1 MLLANK
7 VAIITGGAV
16 GMGRAIAI
24 KFAEEGCSIVI
35 PDISE
40 TAGRKTVDEV
50 SRLGR
55 KAIFVQCDVTS
66 NSQVQNMVN
75 TVIGKFGQI
84 DILVNNAGALGT
96 LWSLEEVTEEDWDR
110 IIDLNLKSQFLVSK
124 AVAPHMKSKKSGNI
138 INISSL
144 GAVSPPRSVVHYHAA
159 KAGVVS
165 LTQNMA
171 IELVGFNIRVNAIAP
186 GPIRT
191 EYYEPRMKK
200 MTDEE
205 REAYWVSKG
214 KTTPM
219 QRMGRP
225 EEIANV
231 ALFLASELSS
241 YVTGELINVGGGL
254 PLQSVGI

>member
-1 MLLANK
+1 MQLANK

-40 TAGRKTVDEV
+40 SAGRKTVDEV
-50 SRLGR
+50 SRTGR
-55 KAIFVQCDVTS
+55 EAIFVQCDVTS
-66 NSQVQNMVN
+66 NSQVQSMVN
-75 TVIGKFGQI
+75 TAIGKFGQI

-96 LWSLEEVTEEDWDR
+96 LWSLAEVTEEDWDR

-124 AVAPHMKSKKSGNI
+124 AVAPHMKAKRSGNI
-138 INISSL
+138 INISSM

-171 IELVGFNIRVNAIAP
+171 IELVG
-186 GPIRT
+186 
-191 EYYEPRMKK
+191 
-200 MTDEE
+200 
-205 REAYWVSKG
+205 
-214 KTTPM
+214 
-219 QRMGRP
+219 
-225 EEIANV
+225 
-231 ALFLASELSS
+231 L
-241 YVTGELINVGGGL
+241 
-254 PLQSVGI
+254 